1 LHVIFGNV
9 AFPLY
14 LLSPAKPHRICTA
27 ANWSISM
34 IKEMIVASTALETKV
49 AILEDDQLAELY
61 IERNRNRSIYANTY
75 KGKVTKVLPGMQS
88 AFVNIGLEKDA
99 FLYVSD
105 IIEDT
110 DEYDQVYSAVEER
123 IDAPSD
129 ESEEQERPQRRDRR
143 SDRGRSRDRR
153 ERSERSRSVSSRS
166 SSRESISEVP
176 LEQWTI
182 SAETER
188 EVESHLESD
197 SLYNPSDIP
206 DAIELQADPGV
217 ELKPPLE
224 RRPEQT
230 ESTITEGETE
240 VSSGETAKGSATP
253 SLDSASI
260 RDEGEKLPFAA
271 EQGKSKPGFTRRRG
285 AATRRKR
292 YASTRNA
299 SRTEHQSIDT
309 MLHEGQEILVQVAKE
324 PIAKKGARV
333 TSHIALPGRY
343 LVYMPTVAHV
353 GVSRKIGSDAERLRL
368 KDIILKN
375 RDRFPGGIIVRTAAE
390 EHSEEDLVNDL
401 NFLVRLWDDIR
412 TRADKTSAPA
422 LIHAEMNLVQRILR
436 DHFSYEFA
444 AIRVDDE
451 DEYRRIV
458 EFVDK
463 IYPNLVH
470 RVKLYT
476 KDSYIFDEY
485 GITPEIDKLL
495 HPKIWL
501 KSGGYIVINQTEALV
516 SIDVNT
522 GKFVGRSNSLEETIT
537 RTNLEAVREI
547 ARQLRLRDL
556 GGIIVIDFIDMDERK
571 NRKRVME
578 ALSEEVAKDKSPSKI
593 LEFNEFGLVAI
604 TRKRV
609 KQSLE
614 RSLCQ
619 QCPYCSGSG
628 MVKSVATTCYSIY
641 HEIEKMADHIDERS
655 DLMIRVHPDVARA
668 LRESESDVVEEIR
681 HLLKNVDVIIKADP
695 SLHIEHF
702 NLVN

>member
-1 LHVIFGNV
+1 
-9 AFPLY
+9 
-14 LLSPAKPHRICTA
+14 
-27 ANWSISM
+27 M

-61 IERNRNRSIYANTY
+61 IERNRNRR
-75 KGKVTKVLPGMQS
+75 KVTKVLPGMQS

-105 IIEDT
+105 LIEDT

-123 IDAPSD
+123 VDATSAEP
-129 ESEEQERPQRRDRR
+129 EEQPRPQRRDRR
-143 SDRGRSRDRR
+143 SERGRSRERRDRP
-153 ERSERSRSVSSRS
+153 ERSRSASSRS
-166 SSRESISEVP
+166 SSREWPSAVP
-176 LEQWTI
+176 LEQWNI

-188 EVESHLESD
+188 EVGSHLESD
-197 SLYNPSDIP
+197 SLYEPLDIP
-206 DAIELQADPGV
+206 EAHSLPKHASHEQEPQ
-217 ELKPPLE
+217 
-224 RRPEQT
+224 PEQKLDRV
-230 ESTITEGETE
+230 EISMPEDQGAA
-240 VSSGETAKGSATP
+240 VSGDPPAKTETASPDSSA
-253 SLDSASI
+253 AI
-260 RDEGEKLPFAA
+260 RDDGERMPFAA
-271 EQGKSKPGFTRRRG
+271 ETEKSRSGFTRRRG

-292 YASTRNA
+292 YAS
-299 SRTEHQSIDT
+299 SRTPNRAEQQSIDT
-309 MLHEGQEILVQVAKE
+309 MLQEGQEILVQVAKE

-343 LVYMPTVAHV
+343 LVYMPTVAHI
-353 GVSRKIGSDAERLRL
+353 GVSRKIGSDAERMRL
-368 KDIILKN
+368 KDIILKH

-412 TRADKTSAPA
+412 TRADKKSAPA
-422 LIHAEMNLVQRILR
+422 LIHAEMSLVQRILR

-451 DEYRRIV
+451 EEYRRIV

-476 KDSYIFDEY
+476 KDNYIFDEY
-485 GITPEIDKLL
+485 GITPEVDKLL
-495 HPKIWL
+495 YPKIWL

-556 GGIIVIDFIDMDERK
+556 GGIIVVDFIDMDERK
-571 NRKRVME
+571 NRKKVME
-578 ALSEEVAKDKSPSKI
+578 ALSEEISKDKSPSKV

-628 MVKSVATTCYSIY
+628 MVKSVATTCYTIY
-641 HEIEKMADHIDERS
+641 HEIEKMADHMDERS

-681 HLLKNVDVIIKADP
+681 HLLKGIDVNIKADP

>member
-1 LHVIFGNV
+1 
-9 AFPLY
+9 
-14 LLSPAKPHRICTA
+14 
-27 ANWSISM
+27 M

-49 AILEDDQLAELY
+49 AILEDDHLAELY
-61 IERNRNRSIYANTY
+61 IERNRSRSVYANTY

-105 IIEDT
+105 LIEDT
-110 DEYDQVYSAVEER
+110 EEYDQVFTAEVEQTAQASGDTAVQARPPRKER
-123 IDAPSD
+123 KYEKS
-129 ESEEQERPQRRDRR
+129 RY
-143 SDRGRSRDRR
+143 RDRR
-153 ERSERSRSVSSRS
+153 EKSERSRSSSSELIPDVSSEKWILR
-166 SSRESISEVP
+166 
-176 LEQWTI
+176 
-182 SAETER
+182 AETER
-188 EVESHLESD
+188 EVGSHLEPNF
-197 SLYNPSDIP
+197 LKAPSVIPEATVLPADIGAMHEKEDISVP
-206 DAIELQADPGV
+206 
-217 ELKPPLE
+217 
-224 RRPEQT
+224 
-230 ESTITEGETE
+230 EGESKVEAE
-240 VSSGETAKGSATP
+240 VSSPEDKSP
-253 SLDSASI
+253 SLDSAAI
-260 RDEGEKLPFAA
+260 RDDGENVPFAV
-271 EQGKSKPGFTRRRG
+271 EQKSKPGFSRRRG

-292 YASTRNA
+292 YNTTRN
-299 SRTEHQSIDT
+299 SSQSEQQSIDS
-309 MLHEGQEILVQVAKE
+309 MLREGQEILVQVAKE

-343 LVYMPTVAHV
+343 LVYMPTVTHI

-368 KDIILKN
+368 KDIITKH
-375 RDRFPGGIIVRTAAE
+375 RDRFPGGMIVRTAAA

-412 TRADKTSAPA
+412 ARADKVSAPA
-422 LIHAEMNLVQRILR
+422 LVHAEMNLVQRILR
-436 DHFSYEFA
+436 DHFSHEFA
-444 AIRVDDE
+444 VIRVDDE
-451 DEYRRIV
+451 EEYRRIV
-458 EFVDK
+458 EFIDK
-463 IYPNLVH
+463 IYPNLVN

-476 KDSYIFDEY
+476 KDDYIFDEY

-495 HPKIWL
+495 YPKIWL

-537 RTNLEAVREI
+537 RTNLEAVKEI
-547 ARQLRLRDL
+547 AGQLRLRDL
-556 GGIIVIDFIDMDERK
+556 GGIIVVDFIDMDERK

-578 ALSEEVAKDKSPSKI
+578 ALSAEISKDKSPSKI

-619 QCPYCSGSG
+619 HCPYCSGSG
-628 MVKSVATTCYSIY
+628 MVKSVATTCYTIY
-641 HEIEKMADHIDERS
+641 HEIEKMADHLDDRS

-668 LRESESDVVEEIR
+668 LRESESNVMDEIR
-681 HLLKNVDVIIKADP
+681 HLLKGIDVMVKAD
-695 SLHIEHF
+695 SELHIERF